1 MGVVGG
7 GFSLFQ
13 AFAIEALDVE
23 SFFFSKMGDFYHN
36 DIYVLKKV
44 YGSGGLEE
52 PSMLRKTFLV
62 HVNLGHLYNYK

>member
-44 YGSGGLEE
+44 YGSGGSEE
-52 PSMLRKTFLV
+52 PLMLERQENF
-62 HVNLGHLYNYK
+62 HASQ